1 MNDIAQHEPSTREEF
16 QSRLDRRLEQ
26 AAEVQI
32 TARLGLLVGHVRYL
46 VALEDAGEILPLS
59 GSITP
64 VPNTRSWLLGLTNLR
79 GVLHAVTDFSA
90 FVGLGPT
97 PINKDCRLLAV
108 SNRFGVNSALLV
120 TRMLGLHNPAQ
131 WSEIGAQDAAE
142 QGLPAQTGS
151 WSGACWRDA
160 EGRLWREL
168 NIAELLRD
176 DVFLKVQ
183 R

>member
-1 MNDIAQHEPSTREEF
+1 MTDLAQREATREEF
-16 QSRLDRRLEQ
+16 QTRLDKRLEQ

-46 VALEDAGEILPLS
+46 VALEDAGEILPLT
-59 GSITP
+59 GNITP

-108 SNRFGVNSALLV
+108 SNRFGINSALLV
-120 TRMLGLHNPAQ
+120 TRMLGLHNPVQ
-131 WSEIGAQDAAE
+131 WNPVNIDEATE
-142 QGLPAQTGS
+142 QGLPVGPVP
-151 WSGACWRDA
+151 WSGAC
-160 EGRLWREL
+160 
-168 NIAELLRD
+168 D